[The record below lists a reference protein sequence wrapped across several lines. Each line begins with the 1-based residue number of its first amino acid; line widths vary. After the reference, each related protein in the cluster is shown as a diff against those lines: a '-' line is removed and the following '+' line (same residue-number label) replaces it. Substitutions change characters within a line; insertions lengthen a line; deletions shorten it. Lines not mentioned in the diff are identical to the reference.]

1 MAELTSRRYS
11 TNAQSWR
18 GGRKAELIQDGIG
31 PCWVN
36 HCDITTGGGSSDRP
50 DRTLRLG
57 GAWNLYEN
65 ECHGMRKMGVK
76 GVIKA

>member
-1 MAELTSRRYS
+1 MAELTSGRYS

-18 GGRKAELIQDGIG
+18 GGWKAELIQDGIG

-36 HCDITTGGGSSDRP
+36 HCYITTGGGPSDDP

-57 GAWNLYEN
+57 GAWNVCKNDRSWHVEN
-65 ECHGMRKMGVK
+65 GC
-76 GVIKA
+76 